1 MEEVMR
7 DDFEVFCLQMTDE
20 TTLVGQAFATDPEMK
35 KKCQSFLCKE
45 GYTKTACDGFQT
57 DENRRAN

>member
-1 MEEVMR
+1 MR

-35 KKCQSFLCKE
+35 KKCQSFLCQE
-45 GYTKTACDGFQT
+45 GYTRTAFDGFRSEDQPHT
-57 DENRRAN
+57 N